1 MNAHPAHFPQEQDA
15 QAEGHAE
22 YRARR
27 LVRELRMI
35 FGAGGTR
42 ELLERLQTDFDER
55 ERKCL

>member
-1 MNAHPAHFPQEQDA
+1 MNIATRFPQEQDA
-15 QAEGHAE
+15 QADGHAE

-42 ELLERLQTDFDER
+42 ELLERLQDDMDER
-55 ERKCL
+55 SPR

>member
-1 MNAHPAHFPQEQDA
+1 MNAPARFPQEQEA

-27 LVRELRMI
+27 LVRELRMV

-42 ELLERLQTDFDER
+42 ELLERLQDDMDER
-55 ERKCL
+55 SPR